1 MRPLHRFALP
11 FVALA
16 SLSGALA
23 VAQAR
28 ATKPQIQEKI
38 DDNNLITLRGN
49 TPPGATAANDRGR
62 VSPGMAMSGLVLTL
76 RRSPEQE
83 AAFNAFVASQ
93 YDPNSPNFHHWLE
106 PEEVGEKFGPA
117 LQDIAAISNWL
128 SRHGLTVESVSK
140 DRMAI
145 RFSGSAGQVE
155 ETFHTEI
162 HNLVVRGEQHISNMS
177 DPQIPMALEP
187 VVLGPKALHNF
198 VPRPLHR
205 MGGKVTLNKETGRW
219 ERIPG
224 TSPFDLSALGGKA
237 APRPELGIGVGSG
250 TNAYVIEDVTPYDF
264 ATIYNVLPLW
274 NNSIDGTGQTIA
286 IAGRSDIVLSDV
298 ASFRSLFGLPAKVPN
313 IIHNGTDP
321 GVCTSTSS
329 TALCTMD
336 DQIENALDVEW
347 SGAVAKGAT
356 IDLVVTAQTATNDS
370 IYDSAQYVIT
380 NKTAPV
386 INVSYGLCELA
397 EGTSGNAAYNN
408 LWGSAATE
416 GIAVFV
422 ASGDSGS
429 PSCDQGAS
437 STTPYAATLGLSVN
451 GIGSTPFN
459 TSVGGTDFT
468 WCNPTASSLCTSG
481 SPYWGATNNSTT
493 EPGANAQGYIPE
505 VPWNDSCT
513 TPAGIAYIKSLQQV
527 AGGTPT
533 VTDAESA
540 CNYIQNNW
548 QALKTKYGADFSFF
562 VNVEGAGGGASN
574 CTTNG
579 TTATTTTLDPSTCS
593 GGYAKPSWQ
602 AGVTGIPNDS
612 KRDIPDVSF
621 FSAAGLWDS
630 AYLICVSAAGTC
642 LTSTSPTTEPS
653 GEEIGGTSVASPAMA
668 GVMALIN
675 QKAGSAQGSPNAE
688 LYALAAKQTY
698 SSCSA
703 ETVTAGSASC
713 YFNDPDKGT
722 NAMPCASGSPDCT
735 VSTTGD
741 TVGVL
746 KGFAAATGFD
756 NATGLGSLN
765 VANVVNAWT
774 AATGTNT
781 ATVTV
786 TPASNSI
793 VSNQSLNVTIAV
805 AGSSG
810 TPTGSVTLSSGT
822 YISSV
827 TTLSSGSA
835 TITIPANSLA
845 AGTDTLTANYSGD
858 TTYATASGTA
868 SETVTQATLLT
879 PTVTV
884 AASPSSFSSGQGTTV
899 TVTVTGSGATPT
911 GTIVL
916 TSGSFTSA
924 SHTLSGGTTTF
935 SLSPGVLAVGTDTI
949 TAAYAGDAVYAAANG
964 TTQVTITQSTY
975 TLAATTPVAI
985 NRGTSASSTITW
997 TTTTGYSSNV
1007 NLTSCTLNSGAP
1019 ANSAADT
1026 PTCNVS
1032 ATAFGQSGSGTA
1044 TVATKAAT
1052 TAELNRPAFPG
1063 RGMALAGSG
1072 AILALTV
1079 FFGIPARRR
1088 GWRAMLGML
1097 VMMLAFGALSACGS
1111 GGGSNGGGGG
1121 GSSDPG
1127 TASGQYTFT
1136 VKATGTDSAS
1146 TTATTMFTVTVN

>member
-1 MRPLHRFALP
+1 M
-11 FVALA
+11 FVALVL
-16 SLSGALA
+16 LSGAFS
-23 VAQAR
+23 VAQVR
-28 ATKPQIQEKI
+28 VTKPQIQEKI

-49 TPPGATAANDRGR
+49 TPPAATAANDRGR
-62 VSPGMAMSGLVLTL
+62 VNPGMAMTGLVLTL

-83 AAFNAFVASQ
+83 AAFNAFAASQ

-106 PEEVGEKFGPA
+106 PQEVGEKFGPA

-128 SRHGLTVESVSK
+128 SSHGLAVESVSK

-237 APRPELGIGVGSG
+237 TPRPELGIGVGSG

-313 IIHNGTDP
+313 IIHTGTDP

-356 IDLVVTAQTATNDS
+356 IDLVVTEQTATNDS

-513 TPAGIAYIKSLQQV
+513 TPAGIGYIKSLQQV

-630 AYLICVSAAGTC
+630 AYLICVSGAGTC

-653 GEEIGGTSVASPAMA
+653 GEEIGGTSAATPAMA

-703 ETVTAGSASC
+703 ETVTAGSAGC

-722 NAMPCASGSPDCT
+722 NAMPCASGSPNCT
-735 VSTTGD
+735 VATTGD

-746 KGFAAATGFD
+746 SGFAAATGFD

-765 VANVVNAWT
+765 VANVVNAWGT
-774 AATGTNT
+774 AVTGTGAATVAVTANPTSFTSLQGT
-781 ATVTV
+781 TVSVAV
-786 TPASNSI
+786 T
-793 VSNQSLNVTIAV
+793 
-805 AGSSG
+805 GSSG
-810 TPTGSVTLSSGT
+810 T
-822 YISSV
+822 
-827 TTLSSGSA
+827 A
-835 TITIPANSLA
+835 
-845 AGTDTLTANYSGD
+845 
-858 TTYATASGTA
+858 
-868 SETVTQATLLT
+868 
-879 PTVTV
+879 
-884 AASPSSFSSGQGTTV
+884 
-899 TVTVTGSGATPT
+899 T

-924 SHTLSGGTTTF
+924 SHTLAADGTTTF
-935 SLSPGVLAVGTDTI
+935 NLSPGVLAVGTDTI
-949 TAAYAGDAVYAAANG
+949 TANYSGDNNYAAASG
-964 TTQVTITQSTY
+964 TTSVTVTAVDY
-975 TLAATTPVAI
+975 TLTATTPAAVSP
-985 NRGTSASSTITW
+985 GSSASSTVTVKSSD
-997 TTTTGYSSNV
+997 GYAGSV
-1007 NLTSCTLNSGAP
+1007 AVTCALTSSPAGAT
-1019 ANSAADT
+1019 DL
-1026 PTCNVS
+1026 PTCSVNGSPDTLSSSTTS
-1032 ATAFGQSGSGTA
+1032 ATATVSVGT
-1044 TVATKAAT
+1044 TAAT
-1052 TAELNRPAFPG
+1052 SA
-1063 RGMALAGSG
+1063 ALAKPRVGSWAEAGGG
-1072 AILALTV
+1072 AVLALLV
-1079 FFGIPARRR
+1079 FFGVPARRR
-1088 GWRAMLGML
+1088 GWRAMLGVL
-1097 VMMLAFGALSACGS
+1097 VLILAFGTFSACGS
-1111 GGGSNGGGGG
+1111 GGGSSGGGGG
-1121 GSSDPG
+1121 NPG
-1127 TASGQYTFT
+1127 TTAGSYVFT
-1136 VKATGTDSAS
+1136 VTGTGSPAIS
-1146 TTATTMFTVTVN
+1146 PTPTTTFTVTVN